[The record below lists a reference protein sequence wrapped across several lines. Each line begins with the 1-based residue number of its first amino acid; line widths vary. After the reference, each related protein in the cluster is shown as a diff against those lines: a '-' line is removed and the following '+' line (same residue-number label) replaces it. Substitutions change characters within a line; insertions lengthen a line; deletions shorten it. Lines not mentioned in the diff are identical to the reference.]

1 MARRKTLVL
10 NHSAQRD
17 KHSHLMGL
25 RESDGTRSFVA
36 TIRPHEFEGLTDR
49 HQNDHDHLMVGPY
62 NTDKIGGTG
71 KSTHLKPQQLDNFFD
86 SPLKGDFGSVAVAT
100 SMAVDMRE
108 RTPDGDEIGIAV

>member
-1 MARRKTLVL
+1 
-10 NHSAQRD
+10 
-17 KHSHLMGL
+17 MGL

-71 KSTHLKPQQLDNFFD
+71 KGTHLKP
-86 SPLKGDFGSVAVAT
+86 
-100 SMAVDMRE
+100 
-108 RTPDGDEIGIAV
+108 